1 MCTAETMKTFGKVLN
16 ALYELEHADAVSRFQ
31 HTGMS
36 TPRAFDKIYLT
47 CLCTVIL
54 KKNRFHLLDIL
65 RQSPTIYG
73 VDVTRCQFIWWGV
86 SCQDGRELVRSSC
99 SLGLNVWW

>member
-31 HTGMS
+31 HTDMS

-47 CLCTVIL
+47 CLCTVI
-54 KKNRFHLLDIL
+54 
-65 RQSPTIYG
+65 
-73 VDVTRCQFIWWGV
+73 
-86 SCQDGRELVRSSC
+86 
-99 SLGLNVWW
+99 